1 MKILSHNLDGIKVVQ
16 NRFHFLFRDFLQT
29 GDVGGSLHT
38 TLPPLVINDTQGRV
52 GWLGLGEEQQDYR
65 SPWNAGYSIY
75 NSMNIYKWD
84 ALYHISV
91 F

>member
-52 GWLGLGEEQQDYR
+52 GWLGLGEATRLKIAMEWR
-65 SPWNAGYSIY
+65 
-75 NSMNIYKWD
+75 
-84 ALYHISV
+84 LFHL
-91 F
+91 